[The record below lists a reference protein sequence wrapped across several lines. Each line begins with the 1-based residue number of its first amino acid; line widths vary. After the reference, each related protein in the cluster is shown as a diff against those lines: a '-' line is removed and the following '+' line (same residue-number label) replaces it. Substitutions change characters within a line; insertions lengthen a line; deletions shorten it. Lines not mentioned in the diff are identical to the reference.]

1 MKDRLFLLAILLIG
15 GAALYFG
22 LSQPNVSRVPKRVRD
37 PAADLKPAIPPLEPP
52 AIAIPPIPRIEL
64 PPAKDVIPVFDPAPR
79 R

>member
-52 AIAIPPIPRIEL
+52 VIAIPAIPLIEL
-64 PPAKDVIPVFDPAPR
+64 PPPKDVIPPFAPALKK
-79 R
+79 